1 MGQHHV
7 ELSFFISKPSIMFML
22 SGVCIADT
30 VVWARERGIWLT
42 KKLNVGL
49 MLVMICL
56 ELCTSYI
63 VVTTTFTI
71 FSSNKSQNP
80 RFTWKMAVKMERE
93 REVGRERERCVLLSL
108 MLSSLMCVYV
118 ESAGL
123 GSICCDDIAVTW
135 HSIPSVAPQQVQVW
149 EHETG
154 KEIIVVSLPW
164 FMTLYFLLKECLE
177 FRPIFFLSIKLHFFV
192 RVSLS
197 FITELVDVGI
207 GIVFF

>member
-63 VVTTTFTI
+63 VVTTTFII
-71 FSSNKSQNP
+71 FSSNKSQNGDILVLANP
-80 RFTWKMAVKMERE
+80 GSPGKWPLKWRERE
-93 REVGRERERCVLLSL
+93 RERRGGRERERERD
-108 MLSSLMCVYV
+108 VY
-118 ESAGL
+118 
-123 GSICCDDIAVTW
+123 CF
-135 HSIPSVAPQQVQVW
+135 H
-149 EHETG
+149 
-154 KEIIVVSLPW
+154 
-164 FMTLYFLLKECLE
+164 
-177 FRPIFFLSIKLHFFV
+177 
-192 RVSLS
+192 
-197 FITELVDVGI
+197 
-207 GIVFF
+207 